1 MVSLN
6 EKKNYKKI
14 AKNVIDLEI
23 KALKRLKNSINNSF
37 SEAVESLANCQ
48 SKVILCGVGKSGLI
62 ASKISATL
70 SSVGTPSFSLS
81 ANDCSHG
88 DLGSISKKDILILI
102 SYSGSTEEL
111 KNIINFANRNK
122 ITLIGIMSKKNS
134 ILYKASDIKLLIPEV
149 TEAGLGIVP
158 TSSTINQLSIGD
170 ALAVA
175 TLNKKKINKNDFKKY
190 HPSGN
195 LGAKLKTVEEIMLTK
210 EKIPFISEDSSMK
223 EALKV
228 ITEKKLGTLIVK
240 NKKNKTT
247 GIITDGQIRRVGQ
260 KNDNFHM
267 LQIKKVMTKNPIK
280 IDKEVL
286 AAKALSIMNENKITS
301 LCVYNKPN
309 KSKTIGIIHIHSIL
323 ENNIT

>member
-1 MVSLN
+1 M
-6 EKKNYKKI
+6 KKDDYKKI

-23 KALKRLKNSINNSF
+23 KALKKLKNSIKNSF
-37 SEAVESLANCQ
+37 NDAVEAITKCQ

-62 ASKISATL
+62 AAKISATF

-88 DLGSISKKDILILI
+88 DLGSISKKDVLILI

-111 KNIINFANRNK
+111 NNIIKYANRNK
-122 ITLIGIMSKKNS
+122 ILLIGIMSKKNS
-134 ILYKASDIKLLIPEV
+134 TLYKNSDIKLLIPEV

-175 TLNKKKINKNDFKKY
+175 TLNKRKINKQDFKKY

-210 EKIPFISEDSSMK
+210 NKIPFINEDSNMK

-228 ITEKKLGTLIVK
+228 ITQKKLGTLIVR
-240 NKKNKTT
+240 NKKGSTT
-247 GIITDGQIRRVGQ
+247 GIITDGQIRRVNQ
-260 KNDNFHM
+260 KNDNLHI
-267 LQIKKVMTKNPIK
+267 LKVKKVMTKNPIK
-280 IDKEVL
+280 INKEIL
-286 AAKALSIMNENKITS
+286 AEKALSIMNQNKVTCLS
-301 LCVYNKPN
+301 VYDKRQ

-323 ENNIT
+323 SNSIT